1 MRFENGDFNPCG
13 QLSTRVLAIM
23 LRYHH
28 RFIELMSISNRC
40 IRGLMPNLIKKS
52 ETVSINAVL
61 LFPLYLQT
69 FLYAT
74 FNILWLVAVVLYIN
88 LMQTT
93 YVDIF
98 SAFGQWHSLGCS
110 AVKKGKKNQCQHVN
124 SWISEL
130 RNSWNY
136 VCHEHV
142 YQ

>member
-1 MRFENGDFNPCG
+1 MWFLFVV
-13 QLSTRVLAIM
+13 T
-23 LRYHH
+23 
-28 RFIELMSISNRC
+28 
-40 IRGLMPNLIKKS
+40 GLITNLIKKS
-52 ETVSINAVL
+52 VTISINAVL
-61 LFPLYLQT
+61 FFPLYLQT

-136 VCHEHV
+136 ICMSWTCLSIRKLVNFLVISEEYDTRSANHGKPMWKSKGK
-142 YQ
+142 